1 MESFDPTFS
10 VIVSDSF
17 TSVVEAGTVVAGDA
31 RVATETPED
40 EVAEIVDVFFV
51 DKLSKNSSA
60 EVL

>member
-51 DKLSKNSSA
+51 AKLSKNSSA